1 MTLDLVGS
9 AAGMFA
15 VTNID
20 DMLVLAVFFGQA
32 AGRRSAAVRVVAG
45 QCLGFVAILAV
56 SVLGALGAGLLPER
70 VVPYLGLV
78 PLALGLHAAW
88 RLIRPRGAGDS
99 PPGDRG
105 VGLLQVTAVTFA
117 NGGDNI
123 GVYVPVFAVAGVG
136 GMVGYVAVFLVGVA
150 VLCAVGWFLA
160 GRPVVARVLSRW
172 GHVILPVVLVGIGLA
187 ILLGG

>member
-1 MTLDLVGS
+1 
-9 AAGMFA
+9 
-15 VTNID
+15 
-20 DMLVLAVFFGQA
+20 
-32 AGRRSAAVRVVAG
+32 
-45 QCLGFVAILAV
+45 
-56 SVLGALGAGLLPER
+56 
-70 VVPYLGLV
+70 
-78 PLALGLHAAW
+78 
-88 RLIRPRGAGDS
+88 
-99 PPGDRG
+99 
-105 VGLLQVTAVTFA
+105 VTFA